1 MTTQRMRALAAA
13 VAAVGATAGCVT
25 LLLPLVEAST
35 EGVVPLDIDETTIA
49 AGIEHSCAIHTDS
62 YNDVGGRVI
71 CWGSDHG
78 GQSSPPA
85 VRPSARITGCHTRY

>member
-1 MTTQRMRALAAA
+1 MRALAAT
-13 VAAVGATAGCVT
+13 VAAAAGAAAGRAA
-25 LLLPLVEAST
+25 LLPLVEAST
-35 EGVVPLDIDETTIA
+35 EGAVPLDIDETTIA

-85 VRPSARITGCHTRY
+85 VRLSARVSGRHTRC